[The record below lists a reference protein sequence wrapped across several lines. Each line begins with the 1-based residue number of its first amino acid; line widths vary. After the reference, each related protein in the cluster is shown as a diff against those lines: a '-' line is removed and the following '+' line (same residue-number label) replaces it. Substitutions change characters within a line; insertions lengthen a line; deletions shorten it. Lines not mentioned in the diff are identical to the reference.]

1 MNLEAAPT
9 MTEPN
14 ISKPKISKFIVSKP
28 RIAIVHDYFI
38 QSGGAE
44 RVAEALCAVY
54 PEAAVFA
61 TVALPDRLTPELR
74 EARVHTSWMQRLP
87 GMLRFYRHYFLF
99 YPSAVESLKLEN
111 YDVIISS
118 SSGYAKGVRR
128 GRHAVHICYCHTP
141 MRWAWSSASYLQR
154 RGPIAKAVISTALSH
169 LRNWDSQA
177 AQRPD
182 YYLTNSRSVA
192 DRIKD
197 IYHRHAEVIP
207 PPVNVNRFAPS
218 TDTEDFY
225 LVLSRLIAY
234 KQIDLAVA
242 ACTELGRRLIVIGEG
257 PELERLRAMAGPNVK
272 FLGRQPD
279 AVVSDYAR
287 RCKALL
293 FPGEEDFGIAPLE
306 INAAGR
312 PVIAFRAGGALE
324 TVVEGVSGF
333 FFDEPASAS
342 LAGAILRC
350 EKQVWN
356 AAAIRAHA
364 LRFDERVFA
373 ARVRVFVDQ
382 VTVSPVFPGASC

>member
-1 MNLEAAPT
+1 MK
-9 MTEPN
+9 TEHHETQHYETPRDETKN
-14 ISKPKISKFIVSKP
+14 DETQHMK

-44 RVAEALCAVY
+44 RVAEALCAIY

-74 EARVHTSWMQRLP
+74 QARVQTSWMQKLP
-87 GMLRFYRHYFLF
+87 GMLRYYRHYFLF
-99 YPSAVESLKLEN
+99 YPSAVESLRLEN

-118 SSGYAKGVRR
+118 SSGYAKGVKR
-128 GRHAVHICYCHTP
+128 GPHAVHICYCHTP
-141 MRWAWSSASYLQR
+141 MRWAWSSASYLHR
-154 RGPIAKAVISTALSH
+154 RGPIAKAVISTALGR
-169 LRNWDSQA
+169 LRNWDSRA

-182 YYLTNSRSVA
+182 YYLTNSRTVA
-192 DRIKD
+192 GRIRN
-197 IYHRHAEVIP
+197 IYNRHAEVIP

-218 TDTEDFY
+218 TATGDFY

-234 KQIDLAVA
+234 KQIDLAVS
-242 ACTELGRRLIVIGEG
+242 ACTELGKRLIVIGEG
-257 PELERLRAMAGPNVK
+257 PELERLRSMAGPTVE

-312 PVIAFRAGGALE
+312 PVIAYRAGGALE
-324 TVVEGVSGF
+324 TVVEGVSGV
-333 FFDEPASAS
+333 FFDQPASAS
-342 LAGAILRC
+342 LADAIVRC

-356 AAAIRAHA
+356 REAIRKHA
-364 LRFDERVFA
+364 LRFDEHVFA

-382 VTVSPVFPGASC
+382 VTASPVFPGAFC

>member
-1 MNLEAAPT
+1 
-9 MTEPN
+9 MTR
-14 ISKPKISKFIVSKP
+14 PK
-28 RIAIVHDYFI
+28 IAIVHDYFI

-54 PEAAVFA
+54 PEAAVYA
-61 TVALPDRLTPELR
+61 TVALPDRLSPELR
-74 EARVHTSWMQRLP
+74 RARVHTSWMQKLP
-87 GMLRFYRHYFLF
+87 GMLRYYRHYFLF
-99 YPSAVESLKLEN
+99 YPAAVESLRLES

-118 SSGYAKGVRR
+118 SSGYAKGVKR

-141 MRWAWSSASYLQR
+141 MRWAWSSASYLEC
-154 RGPIAKAVISTALSH
+154 RGPIAKAVISTALGH
-169 LRNWDSQA
+169 LRDWDSQA

-182 YYLTNSRSVA
+182 YYLTNSRTVA
-192 DRIKD
+192 GRIRD

-218 TDTEDFY
+218 AATGDFY
-225 LVLSRLIAY
+225 LVLSRLIVY
-234 KQIDLAVA
+234 KQIHLAVA
-242 ACTELGRRLIVIGEG
+242 ACTELQKRLIVIGEG
-257 PELERLRAMAGPNVK
+257 PELERLRSMAGPTVE

-279 AVVSDYAR
+279 AVVSEYAR

-324 TVVEGVSGF
+324 TVVEGVSGM
-333 FFDEPASAS
+333 FFDEAAPAS
-342 LAGAILRC
+342 LAGAILRS
-350 EKQVWN
+350 EKQTWN
-356 AAAIRAHA
+356 VEAIRAHA

-373 ARVRVFVDQ
+373 ARVRAFVDR
-382 VTVSPVFPGASC
+382 VTASHFLPGACH